1 MEEARLT
8 ANRSPFWPHTCAV
21 VACLACGEST
31 SPVSPP
37 GPAVTPTFVATDA
50 PTFGLAIASSG
61 TVVATQPDKGR
72 LALLEVSPPRFTRTI
87 AVDPLP
93 VDVAVTSAGEWAIV
107 AYHYAGR
114 VTKIDL
120 HTGQTV
126 TAAAL
131 GTEVFR
137 VALSADEARVYVTA
151 HASGGKLFV
160 LDAVTLS
167 TIATLPIG
175 TRPNSL
181 TLMGDSLLYVGT
193 DNPSRLYEIDQRTNS
208 VRRSGDLQGAFAQD
222 IAIAVD
228 GSEVY
233 VANEALANPRGTIEI
248 FDRETLSRTDAIP
261 LIGHA
266 FGLVLSGD
274 GRYLYTT
281 LPNESVV
288 QVIDRQSRA
297 AAAAVSVAGRPRRI
311 RLDPTGTGVVVASE
325 GSSGMAPGIYVLR

>member
-1 MEEARLT
+1 
-8 ANRSPFWPHTCAV
+8 
-21 VACLACGEST
+21 
-31 SPVSPP
+31 
-37 GPAVTPTFVATDA
+37 
-50 PTFGLAIASSG
+50 
-61 TVVATQPDKGR
+61 
-72 LALLEVSPPRFTRTI
+72 
-87 AVDPLP
+87 
-93 VDVAVTSAGEWAIV
+93 
-107 AYHYAGR
+107 
-114 VTKIDL
+114 
-120 HTGQTV
+120 
-126 TAAAL
+126 
-131 GTEVFR
+131 
-137 VALSADEARVYVTA
+137 
-151 HASGGKLFV
+151 V
-160 LDAVTLS
+160 LDAVTLA

-208 VRRSGDLQGAFAQD
+208 VRRSGDLRGAFAQD

-233 VANEALANPRGTIEI
+233 VGNEALANPRGTIEI

-325 GSSGMAPGIYVLR
+325 GSSGVAPGIYVLR